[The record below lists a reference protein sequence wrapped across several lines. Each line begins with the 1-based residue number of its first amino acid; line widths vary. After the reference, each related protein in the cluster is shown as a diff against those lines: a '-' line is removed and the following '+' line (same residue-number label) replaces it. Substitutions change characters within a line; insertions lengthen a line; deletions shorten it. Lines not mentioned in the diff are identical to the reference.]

1 MKTYFQKLGRSLM
14 LPISILPVA
23 SILVGIA
30 NWIGAANESAFTIFL
45 ATAGNAILG
54 ALPILFAVGI
64 SVGMSK
70 DKDGAAAMSGLV
82 GYLVLT
88 KLLTPASVSQLTGSA
103 LENVDPAF
111 SQIENVFVGII
122 CGVVAAELYN
132 RFSKTQLPTA
142 LAFFSGKRLVPILT
156 ATASLVLAGIL
167 FVAWPVVYSGLV
179 TFGKTLVD
187 LGPIGA
193 GIYGFSNRM
202 LIPTGLH
209 HALNSVFWFDVV
221 GINDI
226 GNFLASKGT
235 KGITGMYQAGFF
247 PIMMFALPA
256 AALAIYKNAK
266 PERKKMTG
274 SLMLAAGFATFFTGV
289 TEPLEFSFMFVAP
302 ALYVIHAVL
311 TGLSFFVVAFFHW
324 TSGFAFS
331 AGLVDFV
338 LSLVN
343 PIANKPYML
352 ILVGLVMAVV
362 YYFVFD
368 FMIKKFNLKT
378 PGREEGEVE
387 EIAASGSKDD
397 KYSRLAQGV
406 YNAIG
411 GAENI
416 RSVDNCTTRLRL
428 ELEDSSKADQAAIKA
443 LGMPGVNLIN
453 EHSFQVV
460 VGTDVQFV
468 SDELAHLYQVKAPMT
483 TVVAPTKQV
492 DKQATE
498 AEAGEVSE
506 KTTAIYATSSGQLK
520 AITEVADEVFSQK
533 MMGDG
538 YAITPE
544 NGQVYAPVSGVIQS
558 VFPTKHAVTILA
570 ENGAE
575 VLVHI
580 GINTVELA
588 GKPFTVHVAEGDKI
602 TQGDLLVDVD
612 LAQLVTAE
620 KVSDVI
626 VVFVNQDDIKTLT
639 IESNRQV
646 MENDLIGSVIL

>member
-30 NWIGAANESAFTIFL
+30 NWIGAAHESAFTIFL
-45 ATAGNAILG
+45 ATAGNSILG

-88 KLLTPASVSQLTGSA
+88 KLLAPASVSQLTGSVI
-103 LENVDPAF
+103 EKVDPAF
-111 SQIENVFVGII
+111 NQIENVFVGII

-167 FVAWPVVYSGLV
+167 FVAWPVLYAGLV
-179 TFGKTLVD
+179 AFGSALVD

-193 GIYGFSNRM
+193 GIYGFANRM

-302 ALYVIHAVL
+302 ALYVIHAIL
-311 TGLSFFVVAFFHW
+311 TGLSFFIVAFFHW

-331 AGLVDFV
+331 AGLVDYM

-352 ILVGLVMAVV
+352 LLVGVIMAVI

-368 FMIKKFNLKT
+368 FMIKKLNLKT

-387 EIAASGSKDD
+387 EATESGSKED

-406 YNAIG
+406 YTAIG
-411 GAENI
+411 GSDNI
-416 RSVDNCTTRLRL
+416 RAVDNCTTRLRL
-428 ELEDSSKADQAAIKA
+428 ELEDSAKADQGAIKA
-443 LGMPGVNLIN
+443 LGLPGVNVIN
-453 EHSFQVV
+453 KHSFQVV

-468 SDELAHLYQVKAPMT
+468 ADELAHLYQRKAPMT
-483 TVVAPTKQV
+483 AVSNEEVVTEVKEKV
-492 DKQATE
+492 ATE
-498 AEAGEVSE
+498 SKTAEVFA
-506 KTTAIYATSSGQLK
+506 TTNGQLK
-520 AITEVADEVFSQK
+520 NISEVKDEVFSQK

-538 YAITPE
+538 FAIEPRTGE
-544 NGQVYAPVSGVIQS
+544 VFAPVTGVIQS

-570 ENGAE
+570 DNGAE
-575 VLVHI
+575 VLIHI

-588 GKPFTVHVAEGDKI
+588 GKPFDVKVSEGDHVA
-602 TQGDLLVDVD
+602 QGDLLVNVD
-612 LAQLVTAE
+612 LDQIAAAE

-626 VVFVNQDDIKTLT
+626 VVFVNQDDIKELKVDGSRPVSAN
-639 IESNRQV
+639 EV
-646 MENDLIGSVIL
+646 IGTVTV

>member
-30 NWIGAANESAFTIFL
+30 NWIGAANESAFTVFL
-45 ATAGNAILG
+45 STAGNSILG

-88 KLLTPASVSQLTGSA
+88 KLLSPDSVSQLTQTA
-103 LENVDPAF
+103 VDAIDPAF
-111 SQIENVFVGII
+111 SQIENVFVGIV

-132 RFSKTQLPTA
+132 RFSQTQLPTA

-156 ATASLVLAGIL
+156 AGASLILAGIL
-167 FVAWPVVYSGLV
+167 FVAWPILYAGLV
-179 TFGKTLVD
+179 AFGSALVG
-187 LGPIGA
+187 LGPVGA
-193 GIYGFSNRM
+193 GIYGFANRM

-235 KGITGMYQAGFF
+235 KGVTGMYQAGFF

-302 ALYVIHAVL
+302 ALYVTHAVL
-311 TGLSFFVVAFFHW
+311 TGLSFFVVALFKW

-331 AGLVDFV
+331 AGLVDFA

-352 ILVGLVMAVV
+352 LVAGLIMAVI

-368 FMIKKFNLKT
+368 FMIKRFNLKT
-378 PGREEGEVE
+378 PGREDGELADTAE
-387 EIAASGSKDD
+387 SGSKDD
-397 KYSRLAQGV
+397 KYKRIAQGV

-411 GAENI
+411 GATNI

-428 ELEDSSKADQAAIKA
+428 ELEDSSKADQTAIKN
-443 LGMPGVNLIN
+443 LGLPGVNVIN
-453 EHSFQVV
+453 KHSFQVV

-468 SDELAHLYQVKAPMT
+468 SDELAKLFQEKAPLTSM
-483 TVVAPTKQV
+483 PTK
-492 DKQATE
+492 E
-498 AEAGEVSE
+498 AEAISVVAKQE
-506 KTTAIYATSSGQLK
+506 KPTQSAAIYATTAGQLK
-520 AITEVADEVFSQK
+520 TISEVSDDVFSQK

-538 YAITPE
+538 FAIVPDK
-544 NGQVYAPVSGVIQS
+544 GQVFAPVSGTIQS
-558 VFPTKHAVTILA
+558 VFPTKHAVTILSD
-570 ENGAE
+570 NGAE
-575 VLVHI
+575 VLIHI
-580 GINTVELA
+580 GINTVELS
-588 GKPFTVHVAEGDKI
+588 GKPFNVNVAEGDHV
-602 TQGDLLVDVD
+602 TQGDLLVTVD
-612 LAQLVTAE
+612 LDQLAAAQ

-626 VVFVNQDDIKTLT
+626 VVFVNQDEIKELT
-639 IESNRQV
+639 IETGRQV
-646 MENDLIGSVIL
+646 VENETIGSVII